1 MDLPTSAALLD
12 FITQLAQKR
21 PFRHQ
26 EIAAATGHTLRKDAA
41 SSNPYFSI
49 YQSGGQSGGQSGD
62 HSGAKPRAA
71 TGTIA
76 AVELREPQGQDPGQ
90 GGLLIVQL
98 GAAPCVTQK
107 DVQERF
113 GNNPTLSVPTPHQPP
128 TAPLYLVYAQD
139 WGKLRFGFARQGSEC
154 LVTVVLDATRG

>member
-26 EIAAATGHTLRKDAA
+26 EIAAATGHTLRRDSA
-41 SSNPYFSI
+41 SINPYFAM
-49 YQSGGQSGGQSGD
+49 Y
-62 HSGAKPRAA
+62 HSSAA
-71 TGTIA
+71 GKGSTIA

-90 GGLLIVQL
+90 DGLLIVQL
-98 GAAPCVTQK
+98 GDKPCVTQRE
-107 DVQERF
+107 VTERF
-113 GNNPTLSVPTPHQPP
+113 GKSPALSVPTPHQPP
-128 TAPLYLVYAQD
+128 TAPLYLVYPQD

-154 LVTVVLDATRG
+154 LVTVVLDATRGG